1 MVWLN
6 KYPDITRGKGDE
18 VHILINSRPVASG
31 PFQSAIR
38 RGYKTRL
45 MVGRHPVAVLN
56 LELPPSEVDVNV
68 HPTKRE
74 VRLKNAWRILEKL
87 ERAIAFTLETVPTTR
102 KRQEELRVL
111 KALERLKSKWNCLEK
126 LPLADRF

>member
-1 MVWLN
+1 MVWWIST
-6 KYPDITRGKGDE
+6 PDITRGKGDE

-56 LELPPSEVDVNV
+56 LNCHLAKLMLTFILPSE
-68 HPTKRE
+68 K
-74 VRLKNAWRILEKL
+74 
-87 ERAIAFTLETVPTTR
+87 
-102 KRQEELRVL
+102 
-111 KALERLKSKWNCLEK
+111 
-126 LPLADRF
+126 